1 MSTPLKEIILGEL
14 REWGHL
20 GNWDNRYIL
29 LDAISVPI
37 NVTSRIN
44 ISNGVGST
52 VQNNVYQTIL
62 GLFSPDK
69 NRLNGKFDFTDLN
82 VTTARVAGVNWIE
95 FDEPKA
101 DVSMVIGQYPVPG
114 IITVNVVN

>member
-20 GNWDNRYIL
+20 GSWDNRYIL
-29 LDAISVPI
+29 LDAVAVPI
-37 NVTSRIN
+37 NITCRVNVS
-44 ISNGVGST
+44 SGVGST

-69 NRLNGKFDFTDLN
+69 NRLNGKFDFTGLN
-82 VTTARVAGVNWIE
+82 VTASRVAGVNWIE
-95 FDEPKA
+95 FDEPKTY
-101 DVSMVIGQYPVPG
+101 VSLGIGQYPVPG